1 MTPLAVAAAL
11 GLALLVGASMGLLGG
26 GGAILTVP
34 ILTTVAGV
42 EPRAAIAA
50 SLLVVGLTSTAAL
63 VPHARARRVRW
74 GVGAT
79 IAPAA
84 IVGALVGGLLG
95 GAVPPIAL
103 LLLLAATMMAA
114 AVAMLRRRRREPR
127 LDTRPRT
134 SLLLLLGLGVGVLSG
149 LVGAGGGFLLVPALV
164 LLAVLPAGVAA
175 ATSLLVVAVQ
185 TLAAL
190 AVQPGLADIPWT
202 LALPF
207 AALAIAGSLAGAT
220 LADRVPDRALR
231 VGFAVLLLAVAAGLA
246 LQQLLELLT

>member
-11 GLALLVGASMGLLGG
+11 ALALLVGASMGLLGG

-63 VPHARARRVRW
+63 VPHARAGRVRW
-74 GVGAT
+74 RIGAAV
-79 IAPAA
+79 APAA
-84 IVGALVGGLLG
+84 ILGALAGGLLG
-95 GAVPPIAL
+95 GAVPPVAL
-103 LLLLAATMMAA
+103 LLLLAATMTTA

-127 LDTRPRT
+127 ADTRPRT
-134 SLLLLLGLGVGVLSG
+134 WLLLLLGLGVGVLSG

-164 LLAVLPAGVAA
+164 LLAGLPTGVAA
-175 ATSLLVVAVQ
+175 ATSLLVIAVQ
-185 TLAAL
+185 TLAGL
-190 AVQPGLADIPWT
+190 VVQPGVDDVPWA

-207 AALAIAGSLAGAT
+207 AGLAIAASLVGAT
-220 LADRVPDRALR
+220 LTGRVPERALR
-231 VGFAVLLLAVAAGLA
+231 IGFAILLLAVAAGLA
-246 LQQLLELLT
+246 LQQLLHLLT